1 MFCTQFFLLD
11 CQLQLFDLV
20 DFNSICFKFLID
32 VVLNFKF
39 YKIIARL
46 QEGAIARQ
54 PAPYF
59 LDGEEL
65 FGRQRRYKQQI
76 LFGNL
81 KINVWLSIKQIFVC
95 KIRFRDGLL
104 RQLSQCF
111 LQGKAEEADR
121 YEWFQIGSG
130 GALENDIQSFLK
142 TGLICQKGQA
152 ALCRLLVFLE
162 KNKFIRLLQG
172 KKKVCFCV
180 RMHSQL

>member
-11 CQLQLFDLV
+11 CQLQVFDLV
-20 DFNSICFKFLID
+20 DFNLICFKFLMDIA
-32 VVLNFKF
+32 LKFKF

-46 QEGAIARQ
+46 QEGAIVRQ

-121 YEWFQIGSG
+121 YEWFCARKHNIRRREKGCCVDRSRF
-130 GALENDIQSFLK
+130 FLV
-142 TGLICQKGQA
+142 Q
-152 ALCRLLVFLE
+152 E
-162 KNKFIRLLQG
+162 LQM
-172 KKKVCFCV
+172 
-180 RMHSQL
+180 RNYRREQLT